1 MMRLLRYAAQK
12 QIFSPPS
19 QALPG
24 TAVVRR
30 LRLIPSPGR
39 AWGRER
45 VPFLLEGLASALWT
59 TRNDKIHY
67 VRNNNRL
74 GKWASDKVT
83 PAMTT
88 ITLEL
93 PEDLAVRLDPLRD
106 RLPELLSQLLD
117 LESAERKFTLSG
129 TVMTHPVLLELIDFL
144 SARPTA
150 KQVLTHKSSSA
161 VQERLEELLDKNRE
175 VGLTAAE
182 EEEMDAY
189 RLVNHVMIL
198 LKARARPAV
207 SSPQAALP

>member
-1 MMRLLRYAAQK
+1 
-12 QIFSPPS
+12 
-19 QALPG
+19 
-24 TAVVRR
+24 
-30 LRLIPSPGR
+30 
-39 AWGRER
+39 
-45 VPFLLEGLASALWT
+45 
-59 TRNDKIHY
+59 
-67 VRNNNRL
+67 
-74 GKWASDKVT
+74 
-83 PAMTT
+83 MTT

-175 VGLTAAE
+175 AGLTAAE

>member
-1 MMRLLRYAAQK
+1 
-12 QIFSPPS
+12 
-19 QALPG
+19 
-24 TAVVRR
+24 
-30 LRLIPSPGR
+30 
-39 AWGRER
+39 
-45 VPFLLEGLASALWT
+45 
-59 TRNDKIHY
+59 
-67 VRNNNRL
+67 
-74 GKWASDKVT
+74 
-83 PAMTT
+83 MTT

-117 LESAERKFTLSG
+117 SKSAEKKFTLSG

-150 KQVLTHKSSSA
+150 EQVLTHKSSSA

-175 VGLTAAE
+175 AGLTAAE

-189 RLVNHVMIL
+189 RLINHATIL

-207 SSPQAALP
+207 SSPQSALP

>member
-1 MMRLLRYAAQK
+1 
-12 QIFSPPS
+12 
-19 QALPG
+19 
-24 TAVVRR
+24 
-30 LRLIPSPGR
+30 
-39 AWGRER
+39 
-45 VPFLLEGLASALWT
+45 
-59 TRNDKIHY
+59 
-67 VRNNNRL
+67 
-74 GKWASDKVT
+74 
-83 PAMTT
+83 MTT

-117 LESAERKFTLSG
+117 SKSEEKKFTLSG
-129 TVMTHPVLLELIDFL
+129 TVVTHPVFLELIDFL

-175 VGLTAAE
+175 AGLTAAE

-189 RLVNHVMIL
+189 RLVNHLMIL

-207 SSPQAALP
+207 SSLQSSLP

>member
-1 MMRLLRYAAQK
+1 
-12 QIFSPPS
+12 
-19 QALPG
+19 
-24 TAVVRR
+24 
-30 LRLIPSPGR
+30 
-39 AWGRER
+39 
-45 VPFLLEGLASALWT
+45 
-59 TRNDKIHY
+59 
-67 VRNNNRL
+67 
-74 GKWASDKVT
+74 
-83 PAMTT
+83 MTT

-117 LESAERKFTLSG
+117 SKSAEKKFTLSG
-129 TVMTHPVLLELIDFL
+129 TVMTHPAFLELIDFL
-144 SARPTA
+144 SARPTT
-150 KQVLTHKSSSA
+150 KQVLTHKSSLA

-207 SSPQAALP
+207 SSPQSALP

>member
-1 MMRLLRYAAQK
+1 
-12 QIFSPPS
+12 
-19 QALPG
+19 
-24 TAVVRR
+24 
-30 LRLIPSPGR
+30 
-39 AWGRER
+39 
-45 VPFLLEGLASALWT
+45 
-59 TRNDKIHY
+59 
-67 VRNNNRL
+67 
-74 GKWASDKVT
+74 
-83 PAMTT
+83 MTT

-175 VGLTAAE
+175 AGLTAAE

-198 LKARARPAV
+198 LKARARSTV
-207 SSPQAALP
+207 SSSPSSLP